1 MFDNTKLKKKIS
13 LSLSLSHS
21 AFSNKDATQEDLPQ
35 CEETTVEFITIIFSL
50 LMKLCSRG
58 GWVGGW
64 WSVYRLMQ
72 SRANL
77 LEIYCNVNII
87 KKPRLNTFILV
98 TYYVNDVGET
108 ETRYIR

>member
-1 MFDNTKLKKKIS
+1 MFDNTKLKKKDLSFS
-13 LSLSLSHS
+13 LSQS
-21 AFSNKDATQEDLPQ
+21 AFSNKDATQEDLLQ
-35 CEETTVEFITIIFSL
+35 FEEATVEITIIFSL

-77 LEIYCNVNII
+77 LENLLQNAPF
-87 KKPRLNTFILV
+87 K
-98 TYYVNDVGET
+98 YVYPCYVLCK
-108 ETRYIR
+108 